1 MRRWAPGLCAVVAL
15 ALVAAACGSNGDSSA
30 NGTTSK
36 ATTVRLLSHD
46 SFAASPSVLAAFRK
60 KTGIK
65 IAVVRAGD
73 AGAALNQA
81 VLTKGKPLG
90 DVFFGV
96 DNTFLSRA
104 LDAGIFEP
112 YAPAALSSVPGRFE
126 LDPTHHVVPIDYGDV
141 CVNLDKKRFA
151 TGELPAPKT
160 FDDLAD
166 PRYKDMLVVEN
177 PATSSPGLAFLLAT
191 IAHYGDGWQDYWRR
205 LATNGMQVVDGWEAA
220 YNASFSG
227 GSGKGARPLVVS
239 YGSSPPAEVYYADP
253 KPAEAPTAVLEDTCF
268 RQVEFA
274 GVLRGTK
281 HRDAARQ
288 VVDFLLSKELQADV
302 ALQMFVY
309 PVRDGVALPDVFTK
323 YAAKPASP
331 LTIPAS
337 RIGAERDRW
346 IQQWTALRVG

>member
-1 MRRWAPGLCAVVAL
+1 MSRRLGVLSLAVAL
-15 ALVAAACGSNGDSSA
+15 AVAAAACGGDGDGSA
-30 NGTTSK
+30 GGAGPKPTTI
-36 ATTVRLLSHD
+36 RLLTHD
-46 SFAASPSVLAAFRK
+46 SFAASPSVLAAFRE

-104 LDAGIFEP
+104 LEAGIFEP
-112 YAPAALSSVPGRFE
+112 YTPAALSSVPDRFE
-126 LDPTHHVVPIDYGDV
+126 LDPTHHAVPVDYGDV
-141 CVNLDKKRFA
+141 CVNLDKQRFA
-151 TGELPAPKT
+151 SGEPPPPKT

-205 LATNGMQVVDGWEAA
+205 LAANGVQVVDGWEAA
-220 YNASFSG
+220 YNAAFSG
-227 GSGKGARPLVVS
+227 GSGTGTRPLVVS

-253 KPAEAPTAVLEDTCF
+253 KPADAPTAVMLETCF
-268 RQVEFA
+268 RQIEFA
-274 GVLRGTK
+274 GVLRGTG
-281 HRDAARQ
+281 HRAEARQ
-288 VVDFLLSKELQADV
+288 VVDFLLSEEFQADV
-302 ALQMFVY
+302 PLQMFVY
-309 PVRDGVALPDVFTK
+309 PVRAGVALPDVFTK
-323 YAAKPASP
+323 YAAKPAAP
-331 LTIPAS
+331 LTIPAE